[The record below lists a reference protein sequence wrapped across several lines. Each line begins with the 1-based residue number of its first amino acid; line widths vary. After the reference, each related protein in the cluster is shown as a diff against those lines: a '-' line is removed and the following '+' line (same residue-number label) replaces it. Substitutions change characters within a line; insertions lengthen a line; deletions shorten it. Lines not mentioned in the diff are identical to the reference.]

1 MTHSAPELV
10 VVGTGASGRKFLTS
24 AVEHGLKDC
33 YRIRT
38 LDEHADGHFVG
49 ALHGLTPERET
60 VLALDPARHVLRTA
74 SGRSV
79 PYDAL
84 VLATGK
90 RALPME
96 HFGAHPDGWYSYRVP
111 ADLTT
116 IQREAVHH
124 RRAVVVGGGRRGLR
138 AAGLLRKLGLQT
150 HLVERAGRLLP
161 AWLDDTGALALQ
173 SRIAKRGIETQLG
186 VALTDLLSLRGRLA
200 SIRLSNGSEIAA
212 DLLVFCPKIR
222 ARDELGRTSG
232 LKLGDRDGIAI
243 DEHCQSND
251 PDVFVVGSVASFN
264 GHCLN
269 WPAAEDMSA
278 ETAARALAGKS
289 STLGPLDSHAKF
301 RALGVDV
308 ATFGD
313 SFGTAADSV
322 EVSVFD
328 SVANSYARLA
338 VGGDGRLLTGGMLI
352 GRVGA
357 YRQLLDY
364 YQRRLVLPTRP
375 GALVRMLAE
384 NT

>member
-1 MTHSAPELV
+1 MAHSAPGLI
-10 VVGTGASGRKFLTS
+10 VVGNGASGRKFLTS

-33 YRIRT
+33 FRIRM
-38 LDEHADGHFVG
+38 LDEHADPDFSGS
-49 ALHGLTPERET
+49 LHGLTPERET

-74 SGRSV
+74 SGRSIT
-79 PYDAL
+79 YDVL

-96 HFGAHPDGWYSYRVP
+96 YSGAHPLGCYSYCVP
-111 ADLTT
+111 ADLTN
-116 IQREAVHH
+116 IQGEALRH
-124 RRAVVVGGGRRGLR
+124 RLAVVVGGGRRGLK

-150 HLVERAGRLLP
+150 HIVEQAGRLLP
-161 AWLDDTGALALQ
+161 AWLDDTGGLALQ
-173 SRIAKRGIETQLG
+173 SRITKRGIETELG
-186 VALTDLLSLRGRLA
+186 VAVTDLVSLDGRLA
-200 SIRLSNGSEIAA
+200 SVRLSNGSEIAA

-222 ARDELGRTSG
+222 ARDDLARASG
-232 LKLGDRDGIAI
+232 LKLGARDGIAI

-269 WPAAEDMSA
+269 WPAAEDMTA
-278 ETAARALAGKS
+278 ETAARALAGES
-289 STLGPLDSHAKF
+289 STLGPLESHAKF

-313 SFGTAADSV
+313 SFGKAADSV

-328 SVANSYARLA
+328 AVADSYARLA
-338 VGGDGRLLTGGMLI
+338 IAEDGRLLTGGMLV

-357 YRQLLDY
+357 YRQLLDC

>member
-1 MTHSAPELV
+1 MTRSARELV
-10 VVGTGASGRKFLTS
+10 VVGNGASGRKFLAS

-33 YRIRT
+33 FRIRA
-38 LDEHADGHFVG
+38 LDEHADGHFTG
-49 ALHGLTPERET
+49 TLHGLTPERET

-74 SGRSV
+74 SGRSM

-90 RALPME
+90 RALPTDYS
-96 HFGAHPDGWYSYRVP
+96 GAHPVGCYSYCVP
-111 ADLTT
+111 ADLTK

-124 RRAVVVGGGRRGLR
+124 RRAVVVGGGRRGLQ

-150 HLVERAGRLLP
+150 HIVEQAARLLP
-161 AWLDDTGALALQ
+161 AWLDDTGGPALQ
-173 SRIAKRGIETQLG
+173 SRIAKRGIEAQLG
-186 VALTDLLSLRGRLA
+186 VAVTDLLSVRGRLA
-200 SIRLSNGSEIAA
+200 SVRLSNGSEIAA

-222 ARDELGRTSG
+222 ARDELGRASG

-269 WPAAEDMSA
+269 WPAAEDMTA
-278 ETAARALAGKS
+278 ETAARALAGES
-289 STLGPLDSHAKF
+289 SALGPLDSHAKF
-301 RALGVDV
+301 RALGVDI

-313 SFGTAADSV
+313 SFGRAPDSV

-338 VGGDGRLLTGGMLI
+338 VAQDGRLLTGGMLV

-357 YRQLLDY
+357 YRQLLDC
-364 YQRRLVLPTRP
+364 YQRRLMLPTRP